1 MLKKSLIV
9 AAVAFTISCAGSAPT
24 NSNSAANNTNSPGS
38 NKTENTA
45 PANATPANTAN
56 KAENKP
62 NADVKPAAS
71 GPQRISFAP
80 GKSEGKVEV
89 KLGPNASKQFV
100 VGAKTGQIL
109 MVESD
114 SFETKITMVKGKVAK
129 DATLEEPG
137 HYDTTLLED
146 GDYVF
151 EVKNTQKVEM
161 VTTVTVI
168 ISGGK

>member
-1 MLKKSLIV
+1 MLRKVLVVAV
-9 AAVAFTISCAGSAPT
+9 AALTINCGGSSP
-24 NSNSAANNTNSPGS
+24 NSSNSPENTANTPGS
-38 NKTENTA
+38 NKPATNAA
-45 PANATPANTAN
+45 PANAANSAV
-56 KAENKP
+56 NKP
-62 NADVKPAAS
+62 DATAKPAAS
-71 GPQRISFAP
+71 GPQRISFAA

-114 SFETKITMVKGKVAK
+114 SFETKISMVKGKVAK
-129 DATLEEPG
+129 DATMEEPG

-151 EVKNTQKVEM
+151 EVKNTQPVEM
-161 VTTVTVI
+161 KTVVTVI